1 MEQQKEQK
9 KELKIIKWA
18 LLVEDYEACQRI
30 MSINLQKLG
39 YQVDLV
45 ADGSTAIQKIRSKTY
60 DLIIEDIKLRGDISG
75 KEVIQEIRESER
87 NVDTPVIV
95 WSAYV
100 HKNDKKKYKE
110 LKKYIAQ
117 SLLKVKYKERF
128 CFEKNSAK

>member
-1 MEQQKEQK
+1 
-9 KELKIIKWA
+9 
-18 LLVEDYEACQRI
+18 
-30 MSINLQKLG
+30 MSINLHKLG

-45 ADGSTAIQKIRSKTY
+45 ADGSTAIQKIHSKTY
-60 DLIIEDIKLRGDISG
+60 DLIIKDINLRGDISG
-75 KEVIQEIRESER
+75 KEVIQEIREIER

-100 HKNDKKKYKE
+100 HKNDEKKYITWGADGVLIKACRVKE
-110 LKKYIAQ
+110 LKKSIAQ